1 MAKVKQ
7 KAAEESLSLF
17 NRGLETLITTAQ
29 KALNS
34 GVSKKAVKAATSPV
48 RGAKA
53 TVGAIKKAD
62 EKLIDLITR
71 QKRSKTGQE
80 YTTGT
85 TTGAARFQKKG
96 ENTVKR
102 GTARAVVYGGAATAG
117 GVGVK
122 KQMDKAANKAAEKLK
137 KEEEAKERAA
147 AKKRAN
153 DQIDGFTAALGK
165 REEEAAKRAAEKA
178 ASGKTGKKERRLK
191 GKFLPGIRPFGG
203 KIAKVLLG
211 KDEQFGGE
219 AGLIDP
225 DLGLGIRRKSMGGM
239 MKSKG
244 SAKGGK
250 MGGKMMPGYKK
261 GGAVKKVS
269 KGSSRGGK
277 RRGVGAAKR
286 GFGKALR

>member
-1 MAKVKQ
+1 MSALPGEIFHTINLIGILSMAKVKQ

-137 KEEEAKERAA
+137 KEEEAKE
-147 AKKRAN
+147 K
-153 DQIDGFTAALGK
+153 
-165 REEEAAKRAAEKA
+165 
-178 ASGKTGKKERRLK
+178 SGR
-191 GKFLPGIRPFGG
+191 
-203 KIAKVLLG
+203 
-211 KDEQFGGE
+211 
-219 AGLIDP
+219 
-225 DLGLGIRRKSMGGM
+225 
-239 MKSKG
+239 
-244 SAKGGK
+244 
-250 MGGKMMPGYKK
+250 
-261 GGAVKKVS
+261 
-269 KGSSRGGK
+269 
-277 RRGVGAAKR
+277 
-286 GFGKALR
+286 